1 MVTLGREA
9 RSCINEFVT
18 FINGFRDGAVAK
30 ATPLVIASNKM
41 VRTFSTLSKFTYKGA
56 EL

>member
-41 VRTFSTLSKFTYKGA
+41 VRTFSTLSKFTYKG